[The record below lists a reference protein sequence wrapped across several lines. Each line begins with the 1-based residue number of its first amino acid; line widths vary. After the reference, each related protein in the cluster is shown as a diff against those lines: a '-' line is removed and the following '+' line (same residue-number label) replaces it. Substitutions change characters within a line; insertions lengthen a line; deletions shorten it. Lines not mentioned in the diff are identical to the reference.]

1 MEEPISYAMNWF
13 TADEIGEDHRH
24 LPVTQVYVWIG
35 TADHKLVLVSAK
47 PGRWQFP
54 GGHPEK
60 GETLLETAIRE
71 VFEETGLDIS
81 REKGNLRFFGYY
93 LVEEKQ
99 GGKVIKRYLQVRYFL
114 LLREMSEKVKV
125 FVNERENEER
135 KVNNVGVFSLAKA
148 YQLIPWLSTAQELA
162 VFKEKVGW

>member
-1 MEEPISYAMNWF
+1 MTFSLKWHKGNKIKQK
-13 TADEIGEDHRH
+13 HRR

-35 TADHKLVLVSAK
+35 TADHKLVLVSPK

-54 GGHPEK
+54 GGHPEE
-60 GETLLETAIRE
+60 GEALLETAIRE

-81 REKGNLRFFGYY
+81 QKKENLRFFGYY

-125 FVNERENEER
+125 FVNEREDEER

-148 YQLIPWLSTAQELA
+148 YQLIPWLSTTQELA